1 LNQEF
6 KINWGTIAKY
16 DTGGF
21 NSIAMDDNGHC
32 IEVHVASLKLF
43 YRVGTVNFDT
53 QKIDWGTSIQYDT
66 GRFNSIA
73 MDNNG
78 HCIETHV
85 DFGGNLFYRV
95 GIVNFDTHTIDWRTS
110 TQYDTGGFNS
120 IAMDNNG
127 HCIEVNGDY
136 RGNLFFRVGNVKEC
150 SLQPVPPVDY
160 FTTGTVEKVLKFDH
174 CVSSLYKKKEIS

>member
-1 LNQEF
+1 LNHEI
-6 KINWGTIAKY
+6 KIDWGTIAKY

-21 NSIAMDDNGHC
+21 NSIAMDNSGHC

-53 QKIDWGTSIQYDT
+53 QTIDWGTGTQYDT

-78 HCIETHV
+78 
-85 DFGGNLFYRV
+85 R
-95 GIVNFDTHTIDWRTS
+95 
-110 TQYDTGGFNS
+110 
-120 IAMDNNG
+120 
-127 HCIEVNGDY
+127 CIEVNGDY

-150 SLQPVPPVDY
+150 SLQPVPFPIKRNIK
-160 FTTGTVEKVLKFDH
+160 TL
-174 CVSSLYKKKEIS
+174 